1 MTNKTF
7 WLDQLK
13 FKLNDDI
20 AFYEKQI
27 ATLSAKK
34 NDHFP
39 AGLIAAYEIAA
50 ERTRRH
56 LNGNIFDY
64 IAEDLLEKDYEVGT

>member
-34 NDHFP
+34 TFLSEPNFP

-56 LNGNIFDY
+56 LNSNIFDY
-64 IAEDLLEKDYEVGT
+64 ITEDLLEKD